1 MLEDPA
7 FKSRGCRYPRFLPRG
22 LCLEAAILG
31 CSFVLRI
38 CTATLSYQGPSPTLH
53 LPPEVPTMAPIGRK
67 RKAAPAETVDKREKL
82 AEGPAVVIEH
92 W

>member
-1 MLEDPA
+1 MEA
-7 FKSRGCRYPRFLPRG
+7 GVWGCN
-22 LCLEAAILG
+22 
-31 CSFVLRI
+31 FVLRV
-38 CTATLSYQGPSPTLH
+38 CVATLSYQRPSPTLH
-53 LPPEVPTMAPIGRK
+53 LLPEVLTMAPIGRK